1 MRGDFFSFIPQRKNK
16 RIFVVK
22 MMMIIDKIALVIAI
36 IGTLNWGSVGLFSF
50 DAVAWISGGATTIL
64 ARIIYVVV
72 ALAGLWC
79 ISMLFRHDDEM
90 VENHA

>member
-1 MRGDFFSFIPQRKNK
+1 MRGDFFSYIPQRKNK